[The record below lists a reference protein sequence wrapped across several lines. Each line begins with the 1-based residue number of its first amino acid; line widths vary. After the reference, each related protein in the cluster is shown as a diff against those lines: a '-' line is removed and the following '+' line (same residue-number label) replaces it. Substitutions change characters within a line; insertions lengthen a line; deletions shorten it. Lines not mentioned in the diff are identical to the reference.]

1 MMSEEKT
8 NININEITS
17 EEDKQ
22 SQKITKKSKKFRW
35 WQSVLLL
42 FSTLVV
48 SIVAGYIISDKY
60 FWSNVD
66 INRINEQVTYYKNV
80 VDADPNNPKHRVDL
94 GYSYYLKGDE
104 GNAIKQYKVALD
116 LDKDYFDAYLNLGI
130 VYNDEDRFDDALE
143 MAQKS
148 TELAPRDY
156 KGFLLKGIV
165 YRKLEMYEDAIES
178 LDQANVLTPGN
189 TDIITEI
196 ARVAEDTGEMKDAEE
211 LYKEALNYDPLYKPA
226 IEGLERIV
234 AKKK

>member
-1 MMSEEKT
+1 MEAEKT
-8 NININEITS
+8 NIDKAEILS
-17 EEDKQ
+17 EEVQQ
-22 SQKITKKSKKFRW
+22 SKKITKKSKKFKW

-42 FSTLVV
+42 FSTLLL
-48 SIVAGYIISDKY
+48 SIIAGYIISDKY

-66 INRINEQVTYYKNV
+66 TNRINEQLIFYKNV
-80 VDADPNNPKHRVDL
+80 VDSEPNNPKHRVDL
-94 GYSYYLKGDE
+94 GYSFYLKGDE

-130 VYNDEDRFDDALE
+130 VYNDEDRLDDALG
-143 MAQKS
+143 MAQKT

-178 LDQANVLTPGN
+178 LDEANVLMPGN

-196 ARVAEDTGEMKDAEE
+196 ARVAEDTGEIKDAEE

-226 IEGLERIV
+226 IEGLDRIV